1 MLVSM
6 QAPSSGGGGT
16 ELNPTASYTL
26 LSASGTNTWT
36 IDTSKHYIF
45 VSMHQT
51 TGVKG
56 YCGYISGGVLTELFN
71 DTSYI
76 TIQMQN
82 NGTTLY
88 VKNNSTS
95 VKLGTMLV
103 QLD

>member
-1 MLVSM
+1 M
-6 QAPSSGGGGT
+6 AYYRCSSGGSGV
-16 ELNPTASYTL
+16 ELNPSASYTL
-26 LSASGTNTWT
+26 LSASATNTWL
-36 IDTSKHYIF
+36 IDPSKHYIF

-56 YCGYISGGVLTELFN
+56 YCGYISGGVLTEVFN
-71 DTSYI
+71 DTAYV
-76 TIQMQN
+76 TVQMQN

-95 VKLGTMLV
+95 AKLGTMLI